1 MAQKWSPPPLLLPL
15 VISIWVA
22 GAAATPIPTHVS
34 YVCVWVCC
42 ICVLLTLSRCFST
55 IIAPF
60 EPNRLRLTKDAEA
73 GQGRDGTGIE
83 AIQAHNALISGTR
96 HTTHSATHALVRPLD
111 FATFCGVC
119 ICMRPMRRI
128 RNKRHLEQLPRS
140 SSSSNRG
147 CSSAEEKS
155 GEGEGSAE
163 TMLGAIK
170 TQAIKW
176 IFMPHFRNACSVA
189 HISRLPFLFLLLCSA
204 PKTAQ
209 AQNAAKRV
217 VSSLLKIQVSLT
229 MQVCKYR

>member
-1 MAQKWSPPPLLLPL
+1 ML
-15 VISIWVA
+15 
-22 GAAATPIPTHVS
+22 AA
-34 YVCVWVCC
+34 CVRVCC
-42 ICVLLTLSRCFST
+42 TCVLLTLSRCFST

-73 GQGRDGTGIE
+73 GTAGKGIE

-147 CSSAEEKS
+147 CSSAEGKW
-155 GEGEGSAE
+155 GGKGSAE
-163 TMLGAIK
+163 TMLGGNK
-170 TQAIKW
+170 
-176 IFMPHFRNACSVA
+176 NASYKMNFYAAFSQCLQCCA
-189 HISRLPFLFLLLCSA
+189 H
-204 PKTAQ
+204 K
-209 AQNAAKRV
+209 
-217 VSSLLKIQVSLT
+217 
-229 MQVCKYR
+229 